1 MGRGDD
7 WLCRVKSLGWARCV
21 AWAAA
26 IMTLQACS
34 RDAAVARAD
43 PGARAAPTGLA
54 SIRYVGRF
62 DMRDLLGPRF
72 AWPGTALVAAFTG
85 TGLDMKLRDSG
96 TSFFSVAVDGGK
108 ATSLSTNAGAETY
121 SVASGLA
128 GGEHTVVLT
137 KRTESVFGTVQLLSV
152 NPVGGVLRTP
162 PPGATRRIEYVGDS
176 ITCGLGNLGAGPMC
190 RSSAATEDETMAYGA
205 LAAASLQAEASVI
218 AYSGIGVLVSPTSVA
233 MPTMFPRAL
242 PDDPTPMP
250 QGELERAP
258 PDVVVV
264 NLGTNDFARGDPGPS
279 FESATVAF
287 LGEVLR
293 GRYPNAYILCALSPM
308 LTDAMPTSPMERSKA
323 RVSLQKVV
331 RARRASGDTRV
342 SYLEFDEQ
350 SADDGYGCDVHPSLK
365 THQQMATKLV
375 SAIRSLTGW

>member
-1 MGRGDD
+1 
-7 WLCRVKSLGWARCV
+7 VKSPGRARCV
-21 AWAAA
+21 AGAAA
-26 IMTLQACS
+26 ILTLGACS
-34 RDAAVARAD
+34 RDAAGVRAD
-43 PGARAAPTGLA
+43 PGVGVAPTGLA

-62 DMRDLLGPRF
+62 DMRDPAGPRF

-85 TGLDMKLRDSG
+85 TGLNMKLRDSG
-96 TSFFSVAVDGGK
+96 TSFFSVVVDGGE
-108 ATSLSTNAGAETY
+108 ATRLSTNVGTETY

-128 GGEHTVVLT
+128 EGGHTVVLT

-152 NPVGGVLRTP
+152 NPVGGALRAP

-176 ITCGLGNLGAGPMC
+176 ITCGLGDLGAGPRC
-190 RSSAATEDETMAYGA
+190 RSSAATEDETVAYGA

-218 AYSGIGVLVSPTSVA
+218 AYSGIGLLVSPTGVA
-233 MPTMFPRAL
+233 MPTLFLRAR

-250 QGELERAP
+250 PGELERAP

-287 LGEVLR
+287 LGEELR
-293 GRYPNAYILCALSPM
+293 GHYPNAYIICALSPM

-323 RVSLQKVV
+323 RVSLQSAV

-350 SADDGYGCDVHPSLK
+350 TADDGYGCDVHPSLQ
-365 THQQMATKLV
+365 THRQMATKLV